1 MRLILPTN
9 KYANAYLPPTK
20 KYTYTHTHGMQ
31 RRGSQETH
39 SWQHQQ
45 HHQYQR
51 HDDFD
56 EDEHEAD
63 EEDDDHQQ
71 CDRSSSSPS
80 PSVDAS
86 SGRYHRSSV
95 SGVAPLER
103 SAPPPPS
110 GAFDYHRSIIQSPAC
125 DRGGACVSS
134 VVRDD
139 NAYGPAG
146 SGSSSSPLSETF
158 RGDYCANND
167 NGVTRDTASLLS
179 SRDQPYANASVKR
192 CERQQPHVPHTMRRH
207 VQFQIAKS
215 SSSTLGDH
223 RRTQTVGRSVDKS
236 CTAVG
241 LLVRKVRKKRRK
253 IPQGTDHAPSVPQ
266 QLTPGGQ
273 AATSHPMKLSKA
285 YLYTARSRREGFLAH
300 RDVVYNGTFPIDM
313 PFCSRFKDYN
323 YSGESSDSPTT
334 GPLAVDGGSDDGAGA
349 LSRDKDTID
358 EGIRSYFEGKDFGS
372 LRRRSVAGR
381 SGDRSVLT
389 YAIDEPF

>member
-1 MRLILPTN
+1 MMRLILPTHN
-9 KYANAYLPPTK
+9 YANAYLPPK
-20 KYTYTHTHGMQ
+20 KTHGMQ
-31 RRGSQETH
+31 RRGSQENH

-45 HHQYQR
+45 HHQYHR
-51 HDDFD
+51 HEDFD

-103 SAPPPPS
+103 SAPPPPA
-110 GAFDYHRSIIQSPAC
+110 GGFDYHRSIIQPPTC

-134 VVRDD
+134 VVRDGS
-139 NAYGPAG
+139 AYGPAG

-167 NGVTRDTASLLS
+167 DDVTRDTASLLS
-179 SRDQPYANASVKR
+179 PRDQPYANASVKR
-192 CERQQPHVPHTMRRH
+192 RERQQPHVPHTMRRH

-215 SSSTLGDH
+215 SSSTLADH
-223 RRTQTVGRSVDKS
+223 RRTQTVGRAVEKC
-236 CTAVG
+236 CTEVG
-241 LLVRKVRKKRRK
+241 PLLRKVRKKRRK
-253 IPQGTDHAPSVPQ
+253 IPHGTDQAHSVPQ
-266 QLTPGGQ
+266 QLAPGGQ
-273 AATSHPMKLSKA
+273 PTASHPMKLSKA

-323 YSGESSDSPTT
+323 YSGESSDSPT
-334 GPLAVDGGSDDGAGA
+334 PLAVDGGSDDGAGA
-349 LSRDKDTID
+349 VPRDKDTID